1 MTTPFLYRAW
11 VAASTVMLPIAG
23 RQSMAKL
30 RRAEVEPKRARE
42 KLGHAS
48 QPRPEGPLIWFHAA
62 SVGESL
68 SVLALIDRMGR
79 ALPQAH
85 FLITSGTATS
95 ARLVDRRLC
104 CLYE

>member
-1 MTTPFLYRAW
+1 
-11 VAASTVMLPIAG
+11 
-23 RQSMAKL
+23 MAKL
-30 RRAEVEPKRARE
+30 RRAGVEPSRARE

-48 QPRPEGPLIWFHAA
+48 QPRPDGTLIWFHAA

-95 ARLVDRRLC
+95 ARLVGSRLPPRTQHQFAP
-104 CLYE
+104 LDAPAR